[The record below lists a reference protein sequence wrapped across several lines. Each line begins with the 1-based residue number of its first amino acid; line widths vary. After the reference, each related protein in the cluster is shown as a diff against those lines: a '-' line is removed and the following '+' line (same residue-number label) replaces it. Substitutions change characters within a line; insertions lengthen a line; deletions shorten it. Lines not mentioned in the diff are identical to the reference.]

1 MRTIPAGFDPT
12 VVAQID
18 GRLADVARDHGVAL
32 TWAIE
37 SGSRAWGFPS
47 PDSDYD
53 CRFFF
58 VRSAASY
65 LSPWRARDVIETP
78 LDAVL
83 DVNGWDL
90 IKTVRLLVS
99 GNAVAL
105 EWLRSPWVYSGDVTF
120 RDALLEFAADVVDRN
135 AVGRHYAHVGAR
147 QLQRHGLEGQI
158 RLKTIFYA
166 LRPAV
171 TVQWLKQHPS
181 DAMPPM
187 DLPTL
192 LAETSVPPDVEA
204 IAHELVTLKAET
216 RELGSGEVPA
226 VLGDYIKESL
236 EEGLNCFEDRVV
248 RDEAAVRGIAADFF
262 RRTVAQYQPV

>member
-1 MRTIPAGFDPT
+1 MRSIPDSFDPA
-12 VVAQID
+12 VVTQIEA
-18 GRLADVARDHGVAL
+18 RLADVARHDGVNVV
-32 TWAIE
+32 WAIE

-90 IKTVRLLVS
+90 IKAVRLLVA

-105 EWLRSPWVYSGDVTF
+105 EWLRSPWVYAGDVTF
-120 RDALLEFAADVVDRN
+120 RDAVLDLAAEIVDRN
-135 AVGRHYAHVGAR
+135 AIGRHYAHVGAG
-147 QLQRHGLEGQI
+147 QLTRHGLEGQI
-158 RLKTIFYA
+158 RLKTVFYA

-171 TVQWLKQHPS
+171 AVQWLTQHPAES
-181 DAMPPM
+181 TPPM

-192 LAETSVPPDVEA
+192 LAHTQVPADVEA
-204 IAHELVTLKAET
+204 IAHDLVALKAVT
-216 RELGSGEVPA
+216 RELGVGEVPVA
-226 VLGDYIKESL
+226 LRTYISDSLADGLSRFESRDL
-236 EEGLNCFEDRVV
+236 
-248 RDEAAVRGIAADFF
+248 RDEAAIREIAADFF
-262 RRTVAQYQPV
+262 RRTVEQYQPE